1 LAPTFFTLRAFPV
14 WTRYGR
20 FAPLSPN
27 PWDIGTAKILAALGF
42 EALATTS
49 AGYAFSRGR
58 VDWVGEV
65 DRDEALA
72 HAREIVQATAL
83 PVSAD
88 LENGFGDSPETVA
101 ETIRLAA
108 AAGLA
113 GCTIEDTSG
122 DREKPIYDK
131 SLAIERIAA
140 GAEAVANL
148 GRRFAL
154 TARAENYLHGR
165 PDFDDT
171 LARLTGYEAVGADVL
186 YAPGLPGLDSI
197 RQVCAS
203 VSKPVASV
211 SKPVNVVAGIGLAG
225 VTLTELEQAGVTRV
239 SVGSSLA
246 RTALGAMLGAAQ
258 EIQDH
263 GTFTAFESAASFS
276 EIERLIGS
284 VTIAPVA

>member
-1 LAPTFFTLRAFPV
+1 MSEVETADKADVFHALHER
-14 WTRYGR
+14 GR
-20 FAPLSPN
+20 IFVLPN

-58 VDWVGEV
+58 VDWIGEV

-72 HAREIVQATAL
+72 HAREIVQATSL

-88 LENGFGDSPETVA
+88 LENGFGESPETVA
-101 ETIRLAA
+101 ETIQLAA
-108 AAGLA
+108 AIGLA
-113 GCTIEDTSG
+113 GCAIEDTSG
-122 DREKPIYDK
+122 DREMPIYDK
-131 SLAIERIAA
+131 NLAIERIAA
-140 GAEAVANL
+140 GAEAVASL
-148 GRRFAL
+148 DRRFVL

-165 PDFDDT
+165 PDLDDT
-171 LARLTGYEAVGADVL
+171 LERLTAYEAVGADVL

-197 RQVCAS
+197 EKVCA
-203 VSKPVASV
+203 AV

-225 VTLTELEQAGVTRV
+225 VTLAELEQAGVTRV

-258 EIQDH
+258 EIRDH

-276 EIERLIGS
+276 EIERLISS
-284 VTIAPVA
+284 VPIAPV